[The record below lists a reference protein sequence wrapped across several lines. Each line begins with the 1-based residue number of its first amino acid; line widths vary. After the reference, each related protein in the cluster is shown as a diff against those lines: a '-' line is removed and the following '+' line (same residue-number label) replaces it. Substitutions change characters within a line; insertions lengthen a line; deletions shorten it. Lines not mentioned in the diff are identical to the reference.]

1 MQSILKIQS
10 CVVRTIVDFMHS
22 KDVLQLMPV
31 MLSPETDPLCHSVFE
46 GSIEYYGQKLQ
57 LTKSMILH
65 KQVALASGLSNVFLF
80 PQALSPNVRLE
91 KKELVETGR
100 HLIEFS
106 QLDIELEGATKR
118 QFMDFMEEL
127 IVRIIKDVKRDC
139 AKELAGLG
147 RELSVPKQPF
157 KVYESN
163 WLREKYGDD
172 FERKISEQEKEPF
185 WIFDF
190 TREFY
195 DREDKDR
202 KGYYHN
208 YDLIF
213 PEGFGE
219 ALSGGEREFEYDMI
233 ARKLQERKMEPERF
247 ATFLSFAKAE
257 MLKPSAGGGLGIER
271 TVRFLTGTK
280 DIKEITLFPR
290 IPGQKVLF

>member
-172 FERKISEQEKEPF
+172 FERKISEQEKEPC

>member
-22 KDVLQLMPV
+22 RGVLQLMPV

-65 KQVALASGLSNVFLF
+65 KQVALASGLSKIFI
-80 PQALSPNVRLE
+80 LSPNVRLE
-91 KKELVETGR
+91 KKELMETGR
-100 HLIEFS
+100 HLVEFS
-106 QLDIELEGATKR
+106 QLDIELEAATKK

-127 IVRIIKDVKRDC
+127 IVKIITEVKKQC

-157 KVYESN
+157 KVYESS

-219 ALSGGEREFEYDMI
+219 ALSGGEREFEYDTI

-247 ATFLSFAKAE
+247 ATFLSFAKAG

-271 TVRFLTGTK
+271 TVRFMTGIK
-280 DIKEITLFPR
+280 DIAKITMFPR
-290 IPGQKVLF
+290 IPGKKILI